1 MIGAAPSVRLPT
13 AGFDVE
19 RVRAD
24 FPALHQSVHGRPLV
38 YLDSAATSQ
47 KPQGVI
53 DAVLKFYRADNAN
66 VHRGVHA
73 LSERATAAY
82 EGARVKVQHFLGA
95 AKAKEIIFVKGTTEG
110 INLVAHSFVR
120 PRLKGGDEILIT
132 AMEHHSN
139 IVPWQLL
146 CEEKGAKLKVAPITD
161 AGELMVGELE
171 ALLGP
176 RTRLLALSHVSNAL
190 GTINPVRRI
199 VELAHRRGVPV
210 LIDGAQAAPHL
221 PIDVQAIDC
230 DFYTFSAHKAFGPTG
245 IGALY
250 GKEKWLEQMPPY
262 QGGGDMILSVTFEK
276 TIFNALPYKFE
287 AGTPNIE
294 GAIGLGAAIEYVESL
309 GPPEPRVAFEREL
322 LAHGTRV
329 LSQIPGLRLI
339 GTAADKAGVLSFTLD
354 DVHPHDVGTI
364 LDGEGIAV
372 RTGHHCAQP
381 LMQRY
386 GVDATVRASLA
397 FYNTREELDRLGRA
411 VEKVREI
418 FR

>member
-1 MIGAAPSVRLPT
+1 
-13 AGFDVE
+13 
-19 RVRAD
+19 
-24 FPALHQSVHGRPLV
+24 
-38 YLDSAATSQ
+38 LDSAATSQ

>member
-221 PIDVQAIDC
+221 PIDLQAIDC

-294 GAIGLGAAIEYVESL
+294 GAIGLGAAIEYLESL